1 MVICVCNTRAEEK
14 RRDGSPGLTSLFVQ
28 PNMWA
33 LIVKDCFRK
42 EKGKKEKHRWMAS
55 GEKYARKTHAG
66 VHPLH
71 VYGVATFGGT
81 CCFEEVH
88 SWDTLNSAPRGSH
101 LGIVYPRAGKAWG
114 WVQPR
119 GHSAPRDACCS
130 AAPCLPLAFL
140 SWSRFEGLGH
150 GLSFFPLS
158 GQGYL

>member
-1 MVICVCNTRAEEK
+1 MVICVCDPRAEEK
-14 RRDGSPGLTSLFVQ
+14 RRDGSPGLSSLFVQ

-42 EKGKKEKHRWMAS
+42 EKEKRKKSRGAWHLGRSMHRSCTQACTPYTRTE
-55 GEKYARKTHAG
+55 G
-66 VHPLH
+66 PLL
-71 VYGVATFGGT
+71 VECG
-81 CCFEEVH
+81 FEEVH
-88 SWDTLNSAPRGSH
+88 AWDTPNSTPHGSH
-101 LGIVYPRAGKAWG
+101 RGTVYPRAGKAWG

-119 GHSAPRDACCS
+119 GHSAPRVACCS